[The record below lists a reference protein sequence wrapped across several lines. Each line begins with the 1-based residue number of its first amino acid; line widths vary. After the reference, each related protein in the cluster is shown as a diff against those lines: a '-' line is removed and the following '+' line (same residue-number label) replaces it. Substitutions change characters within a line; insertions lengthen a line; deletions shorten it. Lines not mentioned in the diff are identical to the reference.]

1 MAIVVLV
8 LWLFTAGV
16 GVYLLVTSNLGRAR
30 PAATAQAAEPPAA
43 SVTAA
48 VQAAPAQAAPA
59 QAAPAQAAPAQAAP
73 AQAAP
78 AAQAVAPPA
87 SKREMRRAAR
97 DRFDPPSLKAAKK
110 APVVPELRSLL
121 EFAHPASGLI
131 GFGFWLGYTFVH
143 YRALGWIAFGLV
155 TVTVCLGLTWFTANT
170 RAARRRPADEPGP
183 SFSTRLVVLH
193 GGAATV
199 TFALAVLSALVL
211 GR

>member
-8 LWLFTAGV
+8 LWLFTGGV

-30 PAATAQAAEPPAA
+30 PAAKAQAAEPPAA
-43 SVTAA
+43 SVAAA
-48 VQAAPAQAAPA
+48 VQAAPAAQAAPA
-59 QAAPAQAAPAQAAP
+59 QAA
-73 AQAAP
+73 
-78 AAQAVAPPA
+78 APPA
-87 SKREMRRAAR
+87 SKREIRRAAR
-97 DRFDPPSLKAAKK
+97 NRFDPPSLTAAKK

-121 EFAHPASGLI
+121 EFAHPASGII

-143 YRALGWIAFGLV
+143 YRALGWIALGLV

-170 RAARRRPADEPGP
+170 RAARHRPADEPGP

>member
-8 LWLFTAGV
+8 LWLFTGGV

-30 PAATAQAAEPPAA
+30 PAAKAQAAEPPAA
-43 SVTAA
+43 SVAAA
-48 VQAAPAQAAPA
+48 VQAAPAAQAAPA
-59 QAAPAQAAPAQAAP
+59 QAA
-73 AQAAP
+73 
-78 AAQAVAPPA
+78 APPA
-87 SKREMRRAAR
+87 SKREIRRAAR
-97 DRFDPPSLKAAKK
+97 NRFDPPSLTAAKK

-121 EFAHPASGLI
+121 EFAHPASGII

-143 YRALGWIAFGLV
+143 YRALGWIALGLV

-170 RAARRRPADEPGP
+170 RAARHRPADEPGP

-199 TFALAVLSALVL
+199 TFVLAVLSALVL

>member
-8 LWLFTAGV
+8 LWLFTGGV
-16 GVYLLVTSNLGRAR
+16 GVYLLVTSNLGRSR
-30 PAATAQAAEPPAA
+30 PAAKAQAAEPPAA
-43 SVTAA
+43 SVAAA
-48 VQAAPAQAAPA
+48 VQAAPVAQAAPV
-59 QAAPAQAAPAQAAP
+59 
-73 AQAAP
+73 QAAP
-78 AAQAVAPPA
+78 AAQAAAPPV

-97 DRFDPPSLKAAKK
+97 DRFDPPSLTAAKK

-121 EFAHPASGLI
+121 EFAHPASGII

-143 YRALGWIAFGLV
+143 YRALGWIALGLV

-170 RAARRRPADEPGP
+170 RAARHRPAGEPGP

>member
-48 VQAAPAQAAPA
+48 VQAAPA
-59 QAAPAQAAPAQAAP
+59 AQAAP

-97 DRFDPPSLKAAKK
+97 DRFDPPSLTAAKK

-143 YRALGWIAFGLV
+143 YRALGWIALGLV

-170 RAARRRPADEPGP
+170 RAARRGPAGEPGP

-211 GR
+211 RPSLRDLL

>member
-8 LWLFTAGV
+8 LWLFTGGV

-30 PAATAQAAEPPAA
+30 PAAKAQAAEPPAA
-43 SVTAA
+43 SVAAA
-48 VQAAPAQAAPA
+48 VQAAPAAQAAPHAAPA
-59 QAAPAQAAPAQAAP
+59 QAA
-73 AQAAP
+73 
-78 AAQAVAPPA
+78 APPA

-97 DRFDPPSLKAAKK
+97 DRFDPPSLKAAKN

-121 EFAHPASGLI
+121 EFAHPASGII
-131 GFGFWLGYTFVH
+131 GLGFWLGYTFVH

-170 RAARRRPADEPGP
+170 RAARHRPADEPGP

-193 GGAATV
+193 GGAALV
-199 TFALAVLSALVL
+199 TFVLAFLSALVL

>member
-8 LWLFTAGV
+8 LWLFTGGV

-30 PAATAQAAEPPAA
+30 PAAKAQAAEPPAA
-43 SVTAA
+43 SVAAA
-48 VQAAPAQAAPA
+48 VQAAPAAQAAPHAAPA
-59 QAAPAQAAPAQAAP
+59 QAA
-73 AQAAP
+73 
-78 AAQAVAPPA
+78 APPA

-97 DRFDPPSLKAAKK
+97 DRFDPPSLTAAKK

-121 EFAHPASGLI
+121 EFAHPASGII

-143 YRALGWIAFGLV
+143 YRALGWIALGLV

-170 RAARRRPADEPGP
+170 RAARHRPADEPGP

-199 TFALAVLSALVL
+199 TFVLAVLSALVL

>member
-8 LWLFTAGV
+8 LWLFTGGV

-30 PAATAQAAEPPAA
+30 PAAKAQAAEPPAA
-43 SVTAA
+43 SVAAA
-48 VQAAPAQAAPA
+48 VQAASAAQAAPQAAPAQAA
-59 QAAPAQAAPAQAAP
+59 
-73 AQAAP
+73 
-78 AAQAVAPPA
+78 APPA
-87 SKREMRRAAR
+87 SKREIRRAAR
-97 DRFDPPSLKAAKK
+97 NRFDPPSLTAAKK

-121 EFAHPASGLI
+121 EFAHPASGII

-143 YRALGWIAFGLV
+143 YRALGWIALGLV

-170 RAARRRPADEPGP
+170 RAARHRPADEPGP

-199 TFALAVLSALVL
+199 TFVLAVLSALVL

>member
-8 LWLFTAGV
+8 LWLFTGGV

-30 PAATAQAAEPPAA
+30 PAAKAQAAEPPAA
-43 SVTAA
+43 SVAAA
-48 VQAAPAQAAPA
+48 VQAAPPAQAAPHAAPA
-59 QAAPAQAAPAQAAP
+59 QAA
-73 AQAAP
+73 
-78 AAQAVAPPA
+78 VPPA

-97 DRFDPPSLKAAKK
+97 DRFDPPSLTAAKK

-121 EFAHPASGLI
+121 EFAHPASGII

-143 YRALGWIAFGLV
+143 YRALGWIALGLV
-155 TVTVCLGLTWFTANT
+155 TVTVGLGLTWFTANT
-170 RAARRRPADEPGP
+170 RAARHRPADEPGP

-199 TFALAVLSALVL
+199 TFVLAVLSALVL

>member
-48 VQAAPAQAAPA
+48 VQAAPAAQAAPARAAPA
-59 QAAPAQAAPAQAAP
+59 QAAPARAAP

-87 SKREMRRAAR
+87 SKREMRRATR

-143 YRALGWIAFGLV
+143 NRALGWIALGLV
-155 TVTVCLGLTWFTANT
+155 TS
-170 RAARRRPADEPGP
+170 R
-183 SFSTRLVVLH
+183 
-193 GGAATV
+193 
-199 TFALAVLSALVL
+199 FAWD
-211 GR
+211 